1 MSKERL
7 LIQFERMG
15 ISKKV
20 IEAFK
25 QVQREEFVLPE
36 YREMAYE
43 DSALPIIAGQTI
55 SQPSTVVLMLDALE
69 VKEGMKVLEIG
80 AGSGYNAALLSKIAG
95 KVYSIERIEDLAEF
109 AKKNLKKAG
118 IKNATVIHAD
128 GKKGYSK
135 EAPYDRIIVTAAA
148 EKIPEV
154 LLKQLKDNGVLLM
167 PVGPEY
173 GQELIRA
180 RRKGKDYLYEKLG
193 GYVFVPLR

>member
-1 MSKERL
+1 MTKERL

-15 ISKKV
+15 ISRKV
-20 IEAFK
+20 RMAFK
-25 QVQREEFVLPE
+25 QVPREEFVLPE
-36 YREMAYE
+36 WKEEVYE
-43 DSALPIIAGQTI
+43 DCALPIIAGQTI

-95 KVYSIERIEDLAEF
+95 RAYSIERIKKLAEF
-109 AKKNLKKAG
+109 AKKNLKKIG
-118 IKNATVIHAD
+118 IKTVTVIHSD
-128 GKKGYSK
+128 GKKGYAK

-148 EKIPEV
+148 EKIPDV
-154 LLKQLKDNGVLLM
+154 LLKQLKEGGVLLM

-173 GQELIRA
+173 GQELIRV
-180 RRKGKDYLYEKLG
+180 RRGKEYSYEKMG

>member
-1 MSKERL
+1 MKAQ
-7 LIQFERMG
+7 LIKQFEKMG

-20 IEAFK
+20 IDAFK
-25 QVQREEFVLPE
+25 KVSREEFVLPE
-36 YREMAYE
+36 WKEAAYE

-69 VKEGMKVLEIG
+69 AKGKVLEIG
-80 AGSGYNAALLSKIAG
+80 AGSGYNAALLSKLAD
-95 KVYSIERIEDLAEF
+95 KVYSIERIKELADF

-118 IKNATVIHAD
+118 IRNVTVIHSD
-128 GKKGYSK
+128 GKKGYAK

-148 EKIPEV
+148 EKIPDI
-154 LLKQLKDNGVLLM
+154 LLKQLKDGGVLLM

-173 GQELIRA
+173 GQQLIRV

>member
-1 MSKERL
+1 MKETLARL
-7 LIQFERMG
+7 FEKMR

-20 IEAFK
+20 ISAFK
-25 QVQREEFVLPE
+25 QVPREEFVLPKW
-36 YREMAYE
+36 REAAYE

-69 VKEGMKVLEIG
+69 VNEGMKVLEIG
-80 AGSGYNAALLSKIAG
+80 AGSGYNAALLSKLAG
-95 KVYSIERIEDLAEF
+95 KVYSIERVKELAKF
-109 AKKNLKKAG
+109 ARENLKKNR
-118 IKNATVIHAD
+118 IENVTVINAD
-128 GKKGYSK
+128 GKKGHAK

-148 EKIPEV
+148 ENIPPA
-154 LLKQLKDNGVLLM
+154 LLKQLKNGGVLLM

-173 GQELIRA
+173 GQELIRV

>member
-1 MSKERL
+1 MKEA
-7 LIQFERMG
+7 LIRRFEKMG

-20 IEAFK
+20 ISAFK
-25 QVQREEFVLPE
+25 KVPREEFVLPE
-36 YREMAYE
+36 WKEAAYE
-43 DSALPIIAGQTI
+43 DSALPIIAEQTI

-80 AGSGYNAALLSKIAG
+80 AGSGYNAALLSKIAE
-95 KVYSIERIEDLAEF
+95 KVHSIERIKELAAF

-118 IKNATVIHAD
+118 IKNVTVIHAD
-128 GKKGYSK
+128 GKKGYAK

-148 EKIPEV
+148 EKIPDV
-154 LLKQLKDNGVLLM
+154 LLKQLKNNGVLLM

-173 GQELIRA
+173 GQELIRV
-180 RRKGKDYLYEKLG
+180 RKKGKDYFHEKLG